1 MVFNIAF
8 SNHPFQHL
16 HLCPAH
22 ILTYTNKHLNKHMQ
36 RTHARTRAMPPP
48 VVLKV
53 LPLRVAHTASPS
65 ASNTGESG
73 ISSMSPNRRRVEMA
87 WKVGRSC
94 CVRRSVDRSSS
105 GVSSP
110 RKALMGDAAE
120 GDGGREGEG

>member
-16 HLCPAH
+16 HLCPRTHTDIHKQTFKQTHA
-22 ILTYTNKHLNKHMQ
+22 
-36 RTHARTRAMPPP
+36 THARTHAMPPP
-48 VVLKV
+48 EVLKV

-73 ISSMSPNRRRVEMA
+73 ISSMSPNRRRVEVA